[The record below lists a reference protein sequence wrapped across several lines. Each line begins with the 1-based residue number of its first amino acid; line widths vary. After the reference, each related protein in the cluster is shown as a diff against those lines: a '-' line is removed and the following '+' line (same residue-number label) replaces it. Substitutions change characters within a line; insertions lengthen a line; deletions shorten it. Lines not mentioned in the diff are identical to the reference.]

1 MLQEAFIANW
11 NYKHRAYFSLGG
23 TIMIFYNLLLFIQ
36 IGGRVLHRQ
45 AMLFTSRRNFEK
57 YVSRSKITNPEE
69 WNFLLYTDSSIM
81 SQGMCSVCVSLIQK
95 LSLSN
100 HKCPLLVGSAWKK
113 HHKSYKTIHL
123 YKFWLSFRKR
133 TNNQENLVS

>member
-1 MLQEAFIANW
+1 
-11 NYKHRAYFSLGG
+11 
-23 TIMIFYNLLLFIQ
+23 MIFYNLLLFIQ

-69 WNFLLYTDSSIM
+69 WDFLLYTDSSIM

-100 HKCPLLVGSAWKK
+100 HKCPLLVGSA
-113 HHKSYKTIHL
+113 
-123 YKFWLSFRKR
+123 
-133 TNNQENLVS
+133 